1 MPVDLSAG
9 IFLIQ
14 SRDLDSRQN
23 GTLPGRSKFILAGRI
38 PLSTCDGRG
47 AGVDSA
53 CLHWAEVTR
62 CVRQSLY
69 GFTLFDG
76 GCE

>member
-23 GTLPGRSKFILAGRI
+23 GTLPGRSKLILVRRI
-38 PLSTCDGRG
+38 PPSMCDGRG
-47 AGVDSA
+47 AGEDSA
-53 CLHWAEVTR
+53 CLHCAEDTH
-62 CVRQSLY
+62 CIGQSLY

>member
-23 GTLPGRSKFILAGRI
+23 GTLPGRSKLILAGRI
-38 PLSTCDGRG
+38 PPSMCDGRG
-47 AGVDSA
+47 VGVDSA
-53 CLHWAEVTR
+53 CLRLCRRHTLHWTAALRIHV
-62 CVRQSLY
+62 V
-69 GFTLFDG
+69 
-76 GCE
+76 

>member
-23 GTLPGRSKFILAGRI
+23 GTLPGRSKLILAGRI
-38 PLSTCDGRG
+38 PPSMCAVLGCPMP
-47 AGVDSA
+47 
-53 CLHWAEVTR
+53 LTR
-62 CVRQSLY
+62 FFFLRTPIKHPGQNKPH
-69 GFTLFDG
+69 
-76 GCE
+76 